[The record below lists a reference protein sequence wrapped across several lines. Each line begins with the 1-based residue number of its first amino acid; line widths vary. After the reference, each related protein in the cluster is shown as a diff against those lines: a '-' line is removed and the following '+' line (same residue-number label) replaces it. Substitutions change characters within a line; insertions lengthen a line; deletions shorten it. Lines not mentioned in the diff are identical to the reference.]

1 MDTPQPQ
8 GRDAHQWSAGYS
20 LVFIEY
26 DAEVAKWW
34 SPQRKD
40 QGYSNVL
47 P

>member
-26 DAEVAKWW
+26 DAEVAKW
-34 SPQRKD
+34 
-40 QGYSNVL
+40 
-47 P
+47 